1 MKGVTNMGK
10 SIKLADIEKELMK
23 DNEFKEEY
31 EKLRPYY
38 EIVSQLINARVEQN
52 ITQEELA
59 KRIGTKK
66 SCISRLESGNYNP
79 SLKFL
84 QKVADGLGKNMYISF
99 R

>member
-1 MKGVTNMGK
+1 MARSAN
-10 SIKLADIEKELMK
+10 LAEIEKELMK
-23 DNEFKEEY
+23 DTEFKREY
-31 EKLRPYY
+31 EKLKPYY
-38 EIVSQLINARVEQN
+38 EVVSQLIKTRIEQN

-84 QKVADGLGKNMYISF
+84 QKVADGLGKNMHISF
-99 R
+99 H